1 MDQVNNLT
9 ETSLNYPHR
18 GGANWTFW
26 VRVPRHTSGEVP
38 SADVVWGYCI
48 TKHTQNLNY
57 LNTLYTRRRRTSATR
72 PASSMRDDPLH
83 SREHSVRRTI
93 RRWTVVRDI
102 RTHNT
107 FLSKIRDRTT
117 REIRPSC
124 ETFAPITHFSRSSK
138 IRDRTTREMRPSC
151 ETFAPM
157 PHFSRSSKIRDRTT
171 REIGPSCETFAP
183 MPHFSRSSKIRDRT
197 TREIGPSCETFA
209 PITHFSRSSK
219 IRDRTTREMR
229 PSCETFAPITHFSR
243 STDSLAA
250 RENRSDCTRLA
261 RDACTLSTVYRYGFG
276 AASVLPLIKTARDR
290 Y

>member
-117 REIRPSC
+117 REI
-124 ETFAPITHFSRSSK
+124 
-138 IRDRTTREMRPSC
+138 
-151 ETFAPM
+151 
-157 PHFSRSSKIRDRTT
+157 
-171 REIGPSCETFAP
+171 
-183 MPHFSRSSKIRDRT
+183 
-197 TREIGPSCETFA
+197 GPSCETFA